1 MSTSEQLWL
10 VIFLAVVIGL
20 VTGHLI
26 DRRRLRSIEEFERK
40 RRDRKAEVERAARK
54 AL

>member
-1 MSTSEQLWL
+1 MKRTPLQRKTPLKSG
-10 VIFLAVVIGL
+10 AP
-20 VTGHLI
+20 
-26 DRRRLRSIEEFERK
+26 RRKRSAEDFERK

>member
-1 MSTSEQLWL
+1 MDYADIYGVLIALAL
-10 VIFLAVVIGL
+10 VIGTVLD
-20 VTGHLI
+20 H
-26 DRRRLRSIEEFERK
+26 RRKRSAEDFERK

>member
-1 MSTSEQLWL
+1 MDYADIYGVL
-10 VIFLAVVIGL
+10 IALAL
-20 VTGHLI
+20 VTGVVI
-26 DRRRLRSIEEFERK
+26 DRRRKRAVEEFERK